1 MTCYIKRDINIKTW
15 KVQPLKAIIL
25 GAGQGKRLLP
35 LTSDRPKSTI
45 QLAGRSM
52 LDWQV
57 EQLTQCGINEIFVVT
72 GFKACVLEEEITA
85 IRDIYPGCKMR
96 SIFNPFYAVA
106 DNLVSCWMARQV
118 MDRDFLLING
128 DTIFHAK
135 VLKQLL
141 NNPTAPITLA
151 IDKKVHYDEDDM
163 KVHLEGTTLL
173 EIGKNLTTD
182 RIGGESI
189 GMLYFNGIGAKIF
202 ADTLDELMRSDGA
215 LNIWY
220 LSAIGAIA
228 QDKRVETRS
237 IENLDWCEVDFPVD
251 KTQAEAMVTNWSR
264 AEKSKLA
271 LVAS

>member
-1 MTCYIKRDINIKTW
+1 MTCYKTGHIIIKTW
-15 KVQPLKAIIL
+15 KDHKLKAIIL

-45 QLAGRSM
+45 ELAGRSM
-52 LDWQV
+52 LDWQI
-57 EQLTQCGINEIFVVT
+57 EQFTQCGINEIFVVT
-72 GFKACVLEEEITA
+72 GFKARVLEDEIAA
-85 IRDIYPGCKMR
+85 IREIYPGCKIR

-118 MDRDFLLING
+118 MDGDFVLING
-128 DTIFHAK
+128 DTIFHAN
-135 VLKQLL
+135 VLKRLL
-141 NNPTAPITLA
+141 SNPSAPITLA
-151 IDKKVHYDEDDM
+151 IDKKEHYDEDDM
-163 KVHLEGTTLL
+163 KVHLDGTTLL

-189 GMLYFNGIGAKIF
+189 GMLYFQGSGAKIF
-202 ADTLDELMRSDGA
+202 ADTLGKLMRSDGA

-237 IENLDWCEVDFPVD
+237 IEKLDWCEVDFPVD
-251 KTQAEAMVTNWSR
+251 KTEAETMVTNWSG
-264 AEKSKLA
+264 ATHSKLA

>member
-1 MTCYIKRDINIKTW
+1 MTCYKTGHIIIDTW
-15 KVQPLKAIIL
+15 MGHILKAIIL

-52 LDWQV
+52 LDWQI
-57 EQLTQCGINEIFVVT
+57 EQLTLCGINEIFVVT
-72 GFKACVLEEEITA
+72 GFMASVLQNEITEL
-85 IRDIYPGCKMR
+85 RKIYSGCEIK
-96 SIFNPFYAVA
+96 SIFNPFYAVS
-106 DNLVSCWMARQV
+106 DNLVSCWMARHA
-118 MDRDFLLING
+118 MDGDFVLING
-128 DTIFHAK
+128 DTMFHSR

-141 NNPTAPITLA
+141 STPNAPITLA
-151 IDKKVHYDEDDM
+151 IDRKDQYDEDDM
-163 KVHLEGTTLL
+163 KVHVDGTTLL

-189 GMLYFNGIGAKIF
+189 GLLYFHGTGPGIF
-202 ADTLDELMRSDGA
+202 AATLDELMRSDGA

-228 QDKRVETRS
+228 QDRRVATRS
-237 IENLDWCEVDFPVD
+237 IEGLDWCEVDFPVD
-251 KTQAEAMVTNWSR
+251 KSQAEIMVSNWSR
-264 AEKSKLA
+264 EPISKLT